1 MDKEDIPQC
10 CDGCALWEKHKHSCF
25 YYWESKKDCTMHS
38 DRQ

>member
-1 MDKEDIPQC
+1 MGEEKAPEC
-10 CDGCALWEKHKHSCF
+10 CKGCNLWEKHKNSCF